1 MTNDVEM
8 NCCILIPTLFMQTL
22 FYNVK
27 NHSKTT
33 VDYFLTDD
41 ERDFDLANK
50 FATLSPIVIDCDE
63 SSNNGRLREQVGHS
77 SLSRDVEMLELF
89 VVPVVC

>member
-1 MTNDVEM
+1 MLANDVQM
-8 NCCILIPTLFMQTL
+8 ICRSLIPTLFTQTL

-41 ERDFDLANK
+41 VRDFDLANK

-63 SSNNGRLREQVGHS
+63 SSNNGRLRHS
-77 SLSRDVEMLELF
+77 SLSRDVKMLELF
-89 VVPVVC
+89 VVHVVC